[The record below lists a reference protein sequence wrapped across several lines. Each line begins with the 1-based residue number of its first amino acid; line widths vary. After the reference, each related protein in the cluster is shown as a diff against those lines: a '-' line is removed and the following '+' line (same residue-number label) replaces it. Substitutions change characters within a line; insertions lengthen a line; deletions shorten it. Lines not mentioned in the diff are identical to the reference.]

1 MNPKK
6 VFIIAEAGV
15 NHNGDIILAK
25 KLVDVAVLAQADA
38 VKFQTFIPELVVS
51 QNAQKAD
58 YQKET
63 TGKEENQLD
72 MIRKFQ
78 LSYQEFK
85 ELQDYCNQKQILFLS
100 TAFDMQSL
108 RFLVE
113 DLKIPVLKIPSGEI
127 TNLPYLKQVGKY
139 AIQVIISTGMANM
152 GEIENALNVLLEAG
166 TPKSQISILHCNTEY
181 PTPFEDVN
189 LKAMQ
194 TIGQAFGVKIGYS
207 DHTEGI
213 EVPIA
218 AVALGADI
226 IEKHFTLDKTM
237 QGPDHKASLTP
248 EELKLMVKSIR
259 NIEKSLG
266 NGIKTPS
273 ESEKKNTEIARRSI
287 HIATNL
293 PIGHIIQETDLVMKR
308 PAGGLSPMMM
318 DIIIGKK
325 LNKIKNADEMISFS
339 DFVFE

>member
-15 NHNGDIILAK
+15 NHNGDIVLAK

-166 TPKSQISILHCNTEY
+166 TPKNQISILHCNTEY

>member
-15 NHNGDIILAK
+15 NHNGDIVLAK

-139 AIQVIISTGMANM
+139 AVEVIISTGMANM

-166 TPKSQISILHCNTEY
+166 TPKNQISILHCNTEY

>member
-1 MNPKK
+1 MSYKK

-25 KLVDVAVLAQADA
+25 KLVDVAVDAQADA

-58 YQKET
+58 YQKKA

-72 MIRKFQ
+72 MIRKLQ

-85 ELQDYCNQKQILFLS
+85 DLQEYCTQRQILFLS

-139 AIQVIISTGMANM
+139 AIEVIISTGMANM
-152 GEIENALNVLLEAG
+152 GEIEAALNVLLEAG
-166 TPKSQISILHCNTEY
+166 TPKNKISILHCNTEY

-218 AVALGADI
+218 AVALGAEI

-237 QGPDHKASLTP
+237 EGPDHKASLAP
-248 EELKLMVKSIR
+248 NELKLMVKSIR
-259 NIEKSLG
+259 NIEKALG

-273 ESEKKNTEIARRSI
+273 ASEKKNTEIARRSI
-287 HIATNL
+287 HIVANC

-308 PAGGLSPMMM
+308 PAGGISPMMLNV
-318 DIIIGKK
+318 IIGKK
-325 LNKIKNADEMISFS
+325 LNKIKKADEMISFS
-339 DFVFE
+339 DLIFE